1 MTHRLAAA
9 SLSALALALAAPFS
23 PSLAESAA
31 PQPAP
36 APAAAP
42 AAPQPAA
49 DLPTLVSQVRIPYE
63 QFQLEN
69 GLTVIVHEDRK
80 SPIVGVTVYY
90 RVGSKSEPRGR
101 TGFAHLF
108 EHLMFGGS
116 ENVENF
122 DIPLEA
128 AGSTST
134 NGSTW
139 YDRTNY
145 VETVPTG
152 ALDLALFMESDR
164 MGYLLGAV
172 TQDKLDKQR
181 GVVQNEK
188 RQGDNAP
195 YGLVRYLIADGLL
208 PVGHPYRHSTIGSL
222 ADLDAASLTDVRKW
236 FTDNYGP
243 NNVVLVLAGDIDAKT
258 ARPMVER
265 WFGAIPRGPEV
276 VKTKAEPVTL
286 AADKRETITD
296 QVPVTRIMRNW
307 TGPAINHPDAVP
319 LAAGLSVLGGLA
331 SSRLDNALVRG
342 DQVAVSVSAFAQQ
355 HEQLSFLQAQ
365 MDVKPGVDPA
375 VAEAKFNAIID
386 ELVARGPTQDELT
399 RAATQ
404 IVSGQIDALEQVGG
418 FGGKGTTLAE
428 GLLYSGDP
436 GFYRKQLDE
445 VARLTP
451 AQVQAA
457 LKRWLG
463 RPAYTLVIEPGARK
477 LDGATMGGWGDEATA
492 APITPDPKTPI
503 EIARTAPPR
512 EAPAVAPV
520 GALTFP
526 AVETARLSNG
536 MEVSLARRTAIPKVS
551 MAITFDAGTAA
562 DGPGKAGT
570 QSLMM
575 GLLDEGTLT
584 LTAEQIAIE
593 QERLGATISAG
604 TGTDTSSVQLT
615 ALTANLAPSLALMA
629 DIVRNPA
636 FKPEDVA
643 RVKDQ
648 QLAGIAQERANPFGL
663 AQRAIGPILF
673 GPDHPYGNV
682 GARGLPEV
690 VAALDPA
697 ALRAEHARWLRPDNA
712 RITVVGD
719 ITMPDLLAALEKSF
733 GDWKAPAGAKGAK
746 NLDAAVPPARSRL
759 VVIDR
764 PNSPQSV
771 LLAARVLPIRGN
783 QGGMEAL
790 DLANEVIGDGFL
802 SRLNMDLREDKG
814 WTYGIR
820 SGLTGGV
827 GPRAFTVFSPVQS
840 DRTADSIKAILGNLA
855 AFPAS
860 KGVDETELQRVTE
873 GNVRGLPNR
882 FETNAQVLGAVL
894 GNQLLGRP
902 SDYQTRLP
910 AIYRAIDA
918 NKIDAAARQYLGSE
932 DLVIVVVGDR
942 KQIDAQIESLGMP
955 VEYLAADKL

>member
-1 MTHRLAAA
+1 MTYRFAAA
-9 SLSALALALAAPFS
+9 SLTALAAVLASGCAPTLAGPQASAPVAVS
-23 PSLAESAA
+23 PA
-31 PQPAP
+31 QPAP
-36 APAAAP
+36 AA
-42 AAPQPAA
+42 
-49 DLPTLVSQVRIPYE
+49 LPTLVEKVNIPYE
-63 QFQLEN
+63 KFELEN
-69 GLTVIVHEDRK
+69 GLTVLVHEDRK
-80 SPIVGVTVYY
+80 SPVVGVTTYY

-172 TQDKLDKQR
+172 SQDKLDKQR

-188 RQGDNAP
+188 RQGDNDP
-195 YGLVRYLIADGLL
+195 YGLVEYKVAEGLL
-208 PVGHPYRHSTIGSL
+208 PVGHPYRHSTIGSM

-236 FTDNYGP
+236 FTDNYAP

-276 VKTKAEPVTL
+276 VRKAAEPVTL
-286 AADKRETITD
+286 AADKRETMTD
-296 QVPVTRIMRNW
+296 QVPVTRILRSW
-307 TGPAINHPDAVP
+307 TGPAITHPDAVP
-319 LAAGLSVLGGLA
+319 LAAGLTVLGGLA

-342 DQVAVSVSAFAQQ
+342 DELAVSVTASAQQ

-386 ELVARGPTQDELT
+386 ELIARGPTPDELT

-404 IVSGQIDALEQVGG
+404 IVSGQISALEQVGG
-418 FGGKGTTLAE
+418 FGGKGSTLAE
-428 GLLYSGDP
+428 GLLYTGDA
-436 GFYRKQLDE
+436 GHYRAELE
-445 VARLTP
+445 AVARVTP

-457 LKRWLG
+457 MQRWMG
-463 RPAYTLVIEPGARK
+463 RPSYTLTIEPGERT

-492 APITPDPKTPI
+492 GAISPDPKTPI
-503 EIARTAPPR
+503 PVTRTAPPR

-536 MEVSLARRTAIPKVS
+536 IEVALARRSAIPKIS
-551 MAITFDAGTAA
+551 MAISFDAGSAA
-562 DGPGKAGT
+562 DGAARAGT

-584 LTAEQIAIE
+584 LTAEQIAVA
-593 QERLGATISAG
+593 QERLGASISTG
-604 TGTDTSSVQLT
+604 TGTDTNTVQMT
-615 ALTANLAPSLALMA
+615 ALTANLVPSLALVA

-636 FKPEDVA
+636 FKADDVA
-643 RVKDQ
+643 RAKSQ
-648 QLAGIAQERANPFGL
+648 QLAAIAQDRANPVGL

-673 GPDHPYGNV
+673 GADHPYGGV

-690 VAALDPA
+690 VEALDPA
-697 ALRAEHARWLRPDNA
+697 ALKSEHARWLRPDNA

-719 ITMPDLLAALEKSF
+719 VTMPELVAALEQSF
-733 GDWKAPAGAKGAK
+733 GDWRAPATARPVK
-746 NLDAAVPPARSRL
+746 NLDAGVPAARPRV

-771 LLAARVLPIRGN
+771 LLLGRVLPVRGTTA
-783 QGGMEAL
+783 GLEAL
-790 DLANEVIGDGFL
+790 ELANEVIGDGFL

-820 SGLTGGV
+820 SGLTAGV
-827 GPRAFTVFSPVQS
+827 GPRAFTVFTPVQS
-840 DRTADSIKAILGNLA
+840 DRTADSIKAILANLT

-860 KGVDETELQRVTE
+860 KGIDETELQRVTE

-882 FETNAQVLGAVL
+882 FQTNGQVLGAIL
-894 GNQLLGRP
+894 GNQVLGRP
-902 SDYQTRLP
+902 ADYQTKLP
-910 AIYRAIDA
+910 QIYRGLDA
-918 NKIDAAARQYLGSE
+918 GRINAAAQQYLGS
-932 DLVIVVVGDR
+932 DNLVIVVVGDR
-942 KQIDAQIESLGMP
+942 KQIDDQIAGLRMP
-955 VEYLAADKL
+955 VEYIEAGKL

>member
-1 MTHRLAAA
+1 MTNRFAAA
-9 SLSALALALAAPFS
+9 SLTALALALAAPF
-23 PSLAESAA
+23 
-31 PQPAP
+31 AP
-36 APAAAP
+36 ATAQSKAPKPAAAAQP
-42 AAPQPAA
+42 AAA
-49 DLPTLVSQVRIPYE
+49 DLPSLVSQIAIPYE

-69 GLTVIVHEDRK
+69 GLTVLVHEDRK

-188 RQGDNAP
+188 RQGDNSP
-195 YGLVRYLIADGLL
+195 YGLVQYKIAEGLL
-208 PVGHPYRHSTIGSL
+208 PVGHPYRHSTIGSM
-222 ADLDAASLTDVRKW
+222 ADLEAASLSDVRKW

-276 VKTKAEPVTL
+276 VRSNAEPVTL
-286 AADKRETITD
+286 AADKRDVMAD
-296 QVPVTRIMRNW
+296 QVPVTRILRSW
-307 TGPAINHPDAVP
+307 VGPAINHPDAAA
-319 LAAGLSVLGGLA
+319 LEAGLSVLGGLS

-342 DQVAVSVSAFAQQ
+342 DEVAVSVSAYAQQ

-375 VAEAKFNAIID
+375 EAEAKFNAIIAD
-386 ELVARGPTQDELT
+386 LVARGPTQDELT

-404 IVSGQIDALEQVGG
+404 IVSGEIGALEQVGG
-418 FGGKGTTLAE
+418 FSGKGTTLAE
-428 GLLYSGDP
+428 GLLYTGDP
-436 GFYRKQLDE
+436 AFYKKRLE
-445 VARLTP
+445 AVARLTP
-451 AQVQAA
+451 AEVQAA
-457 LKRWLG
+457 LKRWIG
-463 RPAYTLVIEPGARK
+463 KPSYTLTIEPGERT
-477 LDGATMGGWGDEATA
+477 LDGAAMGGWGDEDSAGA
-492 APITPDPKTPI
+492 IAPDPKTPI
-503 EIARTAPPR
+503 AVERTGAPR
-512 EAPAVAPV
+512 SAPDVAPV

-526 AVETARLSNG
+526 AVQTARLSNG
-536 MEVSLARRTAIPKVS
+536 IEVTLAQRSAIPKIS

-562 DGPGKAGT
+562 DGPARAGT

-575 GLLDEGTLT
+575 GLLEEGTLT

-593 QERLGATISAG
+593 TERLGASISAG
-604 TGTDTSSVQLT
+604 TGTDTSVVQMS
-615 ALTANLAPSLALMA
+615 ALTANLAPSLALAA

-643 RVKDQ
+643 RVKGQ
-648 QLAGIAQERANPFGL
+648 QLAAIAQERANPNAI
-663 AQRAIGPILF
+663 AQRAIGPILY

-682 GARGLPEV
+682 GARGRPEV
-690 VAALDPA
+690 VSALDAA

-719 ITMPDLLAALEKSF
+719 ITMPALIAALEPTF
-733 GDWKAPAGAKGAK
+733 GTWQAPAAPKPAK
-746 NLDAAVPPARSRL
+746 NIDAPVPPARPRL

-771 LLAARVLPIRGN
+771 LLLGRVLPVRGTD
-783 QGGMEAL
+783 GGLEAL

-820 SGLTGGV
+820 SGISSGI
-827 GPRAFTVFSPVQS
+827 GPRALTVFTPVQS
-840 DRTADSIKAILGNLA
+840 DRTADSIKVILENLA
-855 AFPAS
+855 AFPATR
-860 KGVDETELQRVTE
+860 GVDQTELQRVTE

-882 FETNAQVLGAVL
+882 FETNGQVLSAIL

-902 SDYQTRLP
+902 GDYQTKLP
-910 AIYRAIDA
+910 EIYRAIDA
-918 NKIDAAARQYLGSE
+918 AAIEAAAGKYLGTK

-942 KQIDAQIESLGMP
+942 KQIDSQLATLGMP
-955 VEYLAADKL
+955 IEVVAADQF